1 MCIEQQLNAK
11 FLTSAR
17 AATNKKCGDARV
29 CFLYKKEKR
38 REDFLFVGAVMDDVL
53 ALFRFLRLV
62 LSRVFAPKMVGKSKA
77 DRECVAVLYSCVSF
91 AAVVKKWKKKKKKRK
106 KKEHRHAL
114 KDSRHLPSSLSS
126 LFSFSSLSLFSLFSF
141 FGRSGVL
148 FWRLNA
154 LSICCVSCVYEERR
168 KKRTHTLRET

>member
-1 MCIEQQLNAK
+1 MCVCVCVEQQLNAK

-77 DRECVAVLYSCVSF
+77 DRECVAVLYSCAF
-91 AAVVKKWKKKKKKRK
+91 
-106 KKEHRHAL
+106 L
-114 KDSRHLPSSLSS
+114 LPPS
-126 LFSFSSLSLFSLFSF
+126 
-141 FGRSGVL
+141 
-148 FWRLNA
+148 
-154 LSICCVSCVYEERR
+154 
-168 KKRTHTLRET
+168 

>member
-1 MCIEQQLNAK
+1 
-11 FLTSAR
+11 
-17 AATNKKCGDARV
+17 
-29 CFLYKKEKR
+29 
-38 REDFLFVGAVMDDVL
+38 MDDVL

-106 KKEHRHAL
+106 KREHRHAL

-126 LFSFSSLSLFSLFSF
+126 LFSFSSLSLFSLFSLSLVAQVYF
-141 FGRSGVL
+141 FGGST
-148 FWRLNA
+148 
-154 LSICCVSCVYEERR
+154 LSPFVACRVFTKKEERSV
-168 KKRTHTLRET
+168 RTH

>member
-17 AATNKKCGDARV
+17 AATNKKCGDPRV

-62 LSRVFAPKMVGKSKA
+62 LSRVFAPKMVGKSKG
-77 DRECVAVLYSCVSF
+77 RSGVCGGTLLLRVSF

-126 LFSFSSLSLFSLFSF
+126 LFSFSSLSLFSLFSLSLVAQVYF
-141 FGRSGVL
+141 FGGST
-148 FWRLNA
+148 
-154 LSICCVSCVYEERR
+154 LSPFVACRVFTKKEERSV
-168 KKRTHTLRET
+168 RTH

>member
-1 MCIEQQLNAK
+1 MLVLLQSGVGRFRWFLLLLRHNSMRSACVSVRLCVCVCVCVCIEQQLNAK

-77 DRECVAVLYSCVSF
+77 DRECVAVLYSCAF
-91 AAVVKKWKKKKKKRK
+91 
-106 KKEHRHAL
+106 L
-114 KDSRHLPSSLSS
+114 LPPS
-126 LFSFSSLSLFSLFSF
+126 
-141 FGRSGVL
+141 
-148 FWRLNA
+148 
-154 LSICCVSCVYEERR
+154 
-168 KKRTHTLRET
+168 